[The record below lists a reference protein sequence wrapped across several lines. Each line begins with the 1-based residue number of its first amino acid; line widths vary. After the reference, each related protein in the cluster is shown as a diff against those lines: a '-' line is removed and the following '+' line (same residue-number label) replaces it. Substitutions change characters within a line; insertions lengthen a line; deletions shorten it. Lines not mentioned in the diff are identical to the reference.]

1 MTRYVLLFLLA
12 TTGVARAAE
21 FPAAV
26 EHDYVAHDFRFGTG
40 ETLPALTMHYRTIG
54 SPQRNAA
61 GVVTNAVLVLRGTG
75 GTGGGF
81 LSQTFG
87 GGLFGAGQP
96 LDATRYF
103 IILPDGIGHGK
114 SSKPS
119 DGMKTAFP
127 KYNYEDM
134 VDA

>member
-1 MTRYVLLFLLA
+1 MTRSVLLFLLA
-12 TTGVARAAE
+12 TVSLADAAE

-26 EHDYVAHDFRFGTG
+26 EHDYVARDFRFGTG
-40 ETLPALTMHYRTIG
+40 ETLPALTLHYRTIG

-61 GVVTNAVLVLRGTG
+61 GVVTNAVLVLHGTG

-87 GGLFGAGQP
+87 GQLFGAGQP

-103 IILPDGIGHGK
+103 I
-114 SSKPS
+114 
-119 DGMKTAFP
+119 
-127 KYNYEDM
+127 
-134 VDA
+134 